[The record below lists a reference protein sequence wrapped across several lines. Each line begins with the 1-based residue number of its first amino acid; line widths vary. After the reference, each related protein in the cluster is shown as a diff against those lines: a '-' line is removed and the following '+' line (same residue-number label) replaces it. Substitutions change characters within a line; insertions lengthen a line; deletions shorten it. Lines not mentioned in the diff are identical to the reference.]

1 MKTYSIFCD
10 DDEGHPQ
17 HTEVGY
23 FSTEGAALTHL
34 NEMVLEAGRVELWCE
49 GSLIHRLYRHRFPSV
64 QERAD
69 AAAEARRLFLDAD
82 RERSA
87 THFDF
92 SESTTL
98 RTVRPVTTGTLD
110 FRDGASLVASYLP
123 TTWLPME
130 RALPRQ

>member
-1 MKTYSIFCD
+1 MKSYSIFCD
-10 DDEGHPQ
+10 DDEGHSQ

-23 FSTEGAALTHL
+23 FSTEGAALKHL
-34 NEMVLEAGRVELWCE
+34 DDMVLEAGRVELWCE
-49 GSLIHRLYRHRFPSV
+49 GSLVHRLYRHHFPSL

-69 AAAEARRLFLDAD
+69 AAAEARRRFLDAD

-92 SESTTL
+92 LDATTL
-98 RTVRPVTTGTLD
+98 STVRPVTTGL
-110 FRDGASLVASYLP
+110 RDVGNGASLIASYLP
-123 TTWLPME
+123 PTWLPME